1 MHRTAIWLSAPLSTL
16 LLTACSADLPPLT
29 EVRIERIEIP
39 AVLLTCAPTPAP
51 PPKPRTQG
59 DVARYIVDLWE
70 AGEDCRAR
78 VEAIREL
85 QKP

>member
-1 MHRTAIWLSAPLSTL
+1 MAS
-16 LLTACSADLPPLT
+16 LTACSADRLPLT

-39 AVLLTCAPTPAP
+39 AVLLNCAPAP
-51 PPKPRTQG
+51 TVPPKPRTQG
-59 DVARYIVDLWE
+59 DVARYLVELWE

-78 VEAIREL
+78 LEAIREL

>member
-1 MHRTAIWLSAPLSTL
+1 MNSSQTSYVALFERTF
-16 LLTACSADLPPLT
+16 ADGLH
-29 EVRIERIEIP
+29 IERIEIP

-85 QKP
+85 QKPVSANP

>member
-1 MHRTAIWLSAPLSTL
+1 MRRTAMSLSATLSIL
-16 LLTACSADLPPLT
+16 FSTACSADRPPLT
-29 EVRIERIEIP
+29 EVRVERIEIP
-39 AVLLTCAPTPAP
+39 AVLLTCAPTPAV

-59 DVARYIVDLWE
+59 DVARYLVELWE